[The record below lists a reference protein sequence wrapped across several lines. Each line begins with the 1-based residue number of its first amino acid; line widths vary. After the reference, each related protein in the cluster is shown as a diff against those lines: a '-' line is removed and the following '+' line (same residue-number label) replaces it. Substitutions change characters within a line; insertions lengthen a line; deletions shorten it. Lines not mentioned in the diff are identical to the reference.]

1 MRIKKLRKLEKK
13 EKRNK
18 IGVSKLSKETD
29 LLNIVKGLRIAR
41 FHSELM
47 LKPY

>member
-1 MRIKKLRKLEKK
+1 MRKLDRI
-13 EKRNK
+13 EKRNT

-41 FHSELM
+41 FHSELNM
-47 LKPY
+47 KPYQ